1 MAHLGE
7 FERAEE
13 MSKKGTAF
21 AHELGHLLSI
31 GYAEVLYGLVMGN
44 RGRGEQAIQHFEKAV
59 ESFEKSQGLLYL
71 PQSLAGLGYGYYII
85 GDVPKA
91 LEYSEKGLRM
101 LIAGGIPW
109 HLSWFHW
116 CVSVEYL
123 ELEDLTKALF
133 HAKEGVSTAQKYN
146 LRLYEGM
153 CLIQLGMVQ
162 WKNKKIKMAEAEEC
176 IRKGISILKELEYKP
191 WEAWGYL
198 RLGELFADASER
210 EKALEN
216 LKRAEQ
222 MCDRMGMDL
231 WPARTRKAL
240 ARIESSI

>member
-13 MSKKGTAF
+13 YCQRGTAF
-21 AHELGHLLSI
+21 AHELGHLFSM
-31 GYAEVLYGLVMGN
+31 GYAEFFYGQVMGL
-44 RGRGEQAIQHFEKAV
+44 RGRGEQAIAHSQKAL
-59 ESFEKSQGLLYL
+59 ESLEKSQGLLFL
-71 PQSLAGLGYGYYII
+71 PLAWAGLGWGYYLT
-85 GDVPKA
+85 GDVTRA

-101 LIAGGIPW
+101 AVASSVPFNLP
-109 HLSWFHW
+109 WFHY

-198 RLGELFADASER
+198 RLGELFADAGER
-210 EKALEN
+210 EKALVN
-216 LKRAEQ
+216 LKTAEQ
-222 MCDRMGMDL
+222 MLDRMGMDFFL
-231 WPARTRKAL
+231 TRARKAL
-240 ARIESSI
+240 ARIQSTI